1 MAFLGVNFVVGV
13 LTVVSRR
20 GIEAA
25 RAA

>member
-1 MAFLGVNFVVGV
+1 MAFLGVNFIVGV